1 MTGTLEATE
10 AGEDGGGGGSGTCFG
25 PVDEIAQ
32 VAGPVGGLW
41 IAHNDRGICGSAFAN
56 LITFARFREELHDR
70 TGRPAA
76 RGDDLPDDL
85 YDAIE
90 LAFATGRR
98 DELAF
103 DFTGATPFQQ
113 SVWEACLGVPPGETR
128 TYAEIAKVVHRPNA
142 VRAVGTALGSNPIPV
157 LVPCHR
163 VLRTDGSLGGYAF
176 GELVKQKLLDREA
189 ERAAAA

>member
-1 MTGTLEATE
+1 M
-10 AGEDGGGGGSGTCFG
+10 
-25 PVDEIAQ
+25 
-32 VAGPVGGLW
+32 
-41 IAHNDRGICGSAFAN
+41 AFAN

-76 RGDDLPDDL
+76 RSDALPDDL

-90 LAFATGRR
+90 RAFATGRR
-98 DELAF
+98 DELTF
-103 DFTGATPFQQ
+103 DFEGATPFQQ
-113 SVWEACLGVPPGETR
+113 SVWEACLGVPAGETR
-128 TYAEIAKVVHRPNA
+128 TYAEIATVIHRPNA

-176 GELVKQKLLDREA
+176 GELVKQKLLDREV
-189 ERAAAA
+189 ERATAAA

>member
-41 IAHNDRGICGSAFAN
+41 VAHNDRGICGSAFAN

-103 DFTGATPFQQ
+103 DFTDATPFQQ

-128 TYAEIAKVVHRPNA
+128 TYAEIAKGVRRPNA

>member
-41 IAHNDRGICGSAFAN
+41 VAHNDRGICGSAFAN

>member
-10 AGEDGGGGGSGTCFG
+10 AGEDGGGGGSGTSFG

-41 IAHNDRGICGSAFAN
+41 VAHNDRGICGSAFAN

-90 LAFATGRR
+90 LAFATGHR